1 MSNDAF
7 REYVTGAAFVMT
19 LSRAQI
25 SELMAVAIVDSCAG
39 GNLMTLF
46 KEDNKAHRTYTQF
59 KVRNFIAA
67 LNGLERRGL
76 VEVVI
81 VKEARTLDN
90 GRKVDECLRHVTE
103 AGWLM
108 LKLCHLAG
116 LCPNVD
122 VLLTELKRKQRKVKV
137 TP

>member
-1 MSNDAF
+1 MNNDAF
-7 REYVTGAAFVMT
+7 REYVTGSAFVMT

-25 SELMAVAIVDSCAG
+25 SELMAVAITDACAG

-46 KEDNKAHRTYTQF
+46 KDHRKAHDAYNQF
-59 KVRNFIAA
+59 KVRNFLAA

-76 VEVVI
+76 VVLEVV
-81 VKEARTLDN
+81 KKAEKLPD
-90 GRKVDECLRHVTE
+90 GREVDHYLRHVTE

-116 LCPNVD
+116 LCPNID
-122 VLLTELKRKQRKVKV
+122 VLLTELRRKQRKVKV
-137 TP
+137 PA